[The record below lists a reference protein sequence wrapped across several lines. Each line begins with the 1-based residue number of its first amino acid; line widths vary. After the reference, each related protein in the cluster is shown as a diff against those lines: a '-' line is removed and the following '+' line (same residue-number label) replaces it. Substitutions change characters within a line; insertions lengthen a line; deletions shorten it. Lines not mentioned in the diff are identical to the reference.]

1 MSKIPLVI
9 SVEEKG
15 IKKTIQF
22 NPEDAIVVEEK
33 YVEKQLITIYHFLT
47 FKIVI
52 TTEDGKIKSVNVID
66 RELCM
71 CEQNG

>member
-66 RELCM
+66 RELCV
-71 CEQNG
+71 CEEK

>member
-1 MSKIPLVI
+1 MSKIPLI
-9 SVEEKG
+9 INIEEKG
-15 IKKTIQF
+15 IKKIIQF
-22 NPEDAIVVEEK
+22 NPEDALVVEEK

-66 RELCM
+66 RELCV
-71 CEQNG
+71 CEEK

>member
-15 IKKTIQF
+15 IKKIIQF

-33 YVEKQLITIYHFLT
+33 YVEKQLIAIYHFLT

-52 TTEDGKIKSVNVID
+52 TTEDGKIKSANIID
-66 RELCM
+66 RETCVCM
-71 CEQNG
+71 CD